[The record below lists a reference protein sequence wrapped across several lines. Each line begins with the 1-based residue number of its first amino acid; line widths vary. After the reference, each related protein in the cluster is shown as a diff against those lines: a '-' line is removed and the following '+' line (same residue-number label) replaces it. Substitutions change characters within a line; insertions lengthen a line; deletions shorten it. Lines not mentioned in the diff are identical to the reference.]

1 MDTVYW
7 IWLSLCCGE
16 GNNSGSVL
24 LDKYEDPKAIYNLE
38 KEEIENTSGVSERAK
53 AAICRKDI
61 SEAERIFEHCQRENI
76 GIMTLDSP
84 VYPERL
90 KRIYA
95 KPLVLYYRGRIPDID
110 DNLLIACVG
119 MRKCSENGIKI
130 AYRLGAELSAG
141 GAVVVSGMARG
152 IDGACARGALS
163 ANGRTIAVLG
173 SGIDVIYPPEHKDLY
188 NRIIKN
194 GAVIT
199 EYAPGAAPEGHHFPT
214 RNRIISGLC
223 QGTCVIEADAKSGAL
238 ITAEK
243 AEIQGRDVFAF
254 PGNVLDPK
262 SEGTN
267 RLIKNG
273 ATLVRGAID
282 ILKEYQALY
291 PHKIFSENVNKRMM
305 LSDKIAS
312 DEVGKSDGGKPRE
325 KKKLIKAIVGA
336 LSKTAQ
342 KNQPDTANFSD
353 MERAVY
359 AALAECSVIDE
370 IKAFAEKT
378 LGKSIGTSEVLA
390 VLTSFE
396 IEGICKAAP
405 GGSYEL
411 C

>member
-24 LDKYEDPKAIYNLE
+24 LDKYDDPKAIFNLE
-38 KEEIENTSGVSERAK
+38 KEEIESVSGVSERAK

-61 SEAERIFEHCQRENI
+61 SEAEKIFEHCQRENI
-76 GIMTLDSP
+76 GIITLDSP

-95 KPLVLYYRGRIPDID
+95 KPLVLYYRGKIPDID

-119 MRKCSENGIKI
+119 MRKCSDGGAKI
-130 AYRLGAELSAG
+130 AYKLGAELSVAG
-141 GAVVVSGMARG
+141 AIVVSGMARG

-163 ANGRTIAVLG
+163 VNGRTIAVLG
-173 SGIDVIYPPEHKDLY
+173 SGIDVIYPPEHNDLY

-199 EYAPGAAPEGHHFPT
+199 EYAPGSAPEGHHFPA

-267 RLIKNG
+267 ELIKNG
-273 ATLVRGAID
+273 ATLVRGALD
-282 ILKEYQALY
+282 ILKEYRFLY
-291 PHKIFSENVNKRMM
+291 PHKIFSEKIGERMM
-305 LSDKIAS
+305 LSERIT
-312 DEVGKSDGGKPRE
+312 SDGIGNGDGVKPE
-325 KKKLIKAIVGA
+325 KKKNIISTIKSAF
-336 LSKTAQ
+336 SKTEP
-342 KNQPDTANFSD
+342 KTKPDTSRFSD
-353 MERAVY
+353 IELAVY
-359 AALAECSVIDE
+359 KALAECSAIDE
-370 IKAFAEKT
+370 IKVFSEKA
-378 LGKSIGTSEVLA
+378 LGKSVGASEVLA

-396 IEGICKAAP
+396 IEGICKAKP